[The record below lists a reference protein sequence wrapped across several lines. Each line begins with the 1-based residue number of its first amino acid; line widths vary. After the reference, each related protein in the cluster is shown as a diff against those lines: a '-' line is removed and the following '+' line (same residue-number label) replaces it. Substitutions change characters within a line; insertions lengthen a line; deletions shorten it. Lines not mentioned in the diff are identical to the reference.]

1 MPEQEKIY
9 VPPLKIQGIKTKLV
23 PLIRESVI
31 LNPDTL
37 WVEPFMGSG
46 VVGFNMEPRRAL
58 FADLNPH
65 IIAFYNAIK
74 SGNVTARM
82 VREHLE
88 EQGALLAEKGE
99 AHYYAVR
106 ERFNASH
113 EPLDFLFL
121 NRSCF
126 NGVMRFNRNGQ
137 FNVPYG
143 HKPQRFS
150 KAYVTK
156 IVHQVE
162 RVETR
167 LRQCDWHFVCRP
179 YQETIAEASDDAFL
193 YCDPPYVGRH
203 VDYYGN
209 WDEASE
215 RELCATLKASGR
227 RFMLSTW
234 EENRYRRN
242 ECVDT
247 IWGFCRKLNQTHFY
261 HVGAKEANRNPI
273 IEALMINYDPPSA

>member
-1 MPEQEKIY
+1 MDEIR

-23 PLIRESVI
+23 PLIRESVA
-31 LNPDTL
+31 LSPDTV

-46 VVGFNMEPRRAL
+46 VVGFNIGAERAL

-65 IIAFYNAIK
+65 IIAFYNAVKDGRITPC
-74 SGNVTARM
+74 V
-82 VREHLE
+82 VRDFLE
-88 EQGALLAEKGE
+88 EQGALLSERDE

-106 ERFNASH
+106 ERFNAFH
-113 EPLDFLFL
+113 DPLDFLFL

-126 NGVMRFNRNGQ
+126 NGMIRFNRNGQ

-156 IVHQVE
+156 IVHQIQFVGDC
-162 RVETR
+162 
-167 LRQCDWHFVCRP
+167 LRRYDWEFVCQP
-179 YQETIAEASDDAFL
+179 YQETISAAPESAFL
-193 YCDPPYVGRH
+193 YCDPPYIGRH
-203 VDYYGN
+203 VDYYDR
-209 WDEASE
+209 WDELSE
-215 RELCATLKASGR
+215 RELCRILRASGR

-242 ECVDT
+242 EYIDT
-247 IWGFCRKLNQTHFY
+247 LWNFCHKRNQAHFY
-261 HVGAKEANRNPI
+261 HVGARERNRNAMT
-273 IEALMINYDPPSA
+273 EALMTNYDPAGLGT

>member
-1 MPEQEKIY
+1 MEKAL

-31 LNPDTL
+31 LSPDTL

-65 IIAFYNAIK
+65 IIAFYNAVK
-74 SGNVTARM
+74 DGSVTGDV
-82 VREHLE
+82 VRAFLE
-88 EQGALLAEKGE
+88 KEGALLAERDE

-113 EPLDFLFL
+113 SPLDFLFL

-126 NGVMRFNRNGQ
+126 NGVMRFNRSGQ

-150 KAYVTK
+150 KAYITK
-156 IVHQVE
+156 IVHQVQ
-162 RVETR
+162 RVEDC
-167 LRQCDWHFVCRP
+167 LRKYDWRFVCQP
-179 YQETIAEASDDAFL
+179 YQETIATASENAFL

-203 VDYYGN
+203 VDYYDR

-215 RELCATLKASGR
+215 QELCRLLRASGR

-242 ECVDT
+242 ERLDT
-247 IWGFCRKLNQTHFY
+247 LWNFCRKRKQEHIY
-261 HVGAKEANRNPI
+261 HVGARESNRNAML
-273 IEALMINYDPPSA
+273 EALMMNYDPVAAE